1 MSETQVTINEGVKPE
16 LGILGKLGGRKFLM
30 AILGVAAVSLH
41 KYFAWI
47 DPNDVLA
54 IGAIVVSYI
63 FGQSISD
70 GMTGGATSTTT
81 PVVDPAEISKSIAVA
96 EVAKMGTAMVDNG
109 ATPKEVG
116 VAIDKLSTEKSDK

>member
-1 MSETQVTINEGVKPE
+1 MSETVTTKDGAPPE
-16 LGILGKLGGRKFLM
+16 IGILGKLGGRKFLM
-30 AILGVAAVSLH
+30 AILGVVAVSIH

-70 GMTGGATSTTT
+70 GMTGGVTSTTT
-81 PVVDPAEISKSIAVA
+81 PVVDPAAINKSIAVA
-96 EVAKMGTAMVDNG
+96 EVAKLGTAMANNGDGAHEIG
-109 ATPKEVG
+109 AT
-116 VAIDKLSTEKSDK
+116 IDKITEKSDK